1 MRKVVRRA
9 MVARESV
16 TSVMAAVLL
25 EVRAVEVMVMG
36 AMAAVMAAEVMAVG
50 VTVAVMAA
58 VVVVVVVA
66 APECRGSIQRSRSS
80 PMDWRLENTCSVCRH
95 T

>member
-36 AMAAVMAAEVMAVG
+36 AMAVG

>member
-50 VTVAVMAA
+50 GTVAVMAA
-58 VVVVVVVA
+58 GVVVVVVA
-66 APECRGSIQRSRSS
+66 APEYQGSIQCRRSS